1 MKKLSRK
8 NKIEMLIGRAVLNLL
23 GGMVLCVLV
32 LAFIYLLG
40 ILLAFAETHL
50 WVFIILII
58 INVVII
64 FKEIL

>member
-8 NKIEMLIGRAVLNLL
+8 NKIEMLIGKAVLNLL
-23 GGMVLCVLV
+23 GGLVLCVLV

-40 ILLAFAETHL
+40 TLLTFAETHL

-58 INVVII
+58 VDVIII

>member
-23 GGMVLCVLV
+23 GGVVLYILV

-40 ILLAFAETHL
+40 TLLAFAETHL